1 MLRVLVTADELV
13 RAAQAP
19 DPSQGGADSNAADT
33 TVGAA
38 DGGLHSL
45 LRLQALRACVAGEE
59 AAAEEA
65 AGEAAEAAVEVG
77 FNAAADAPS
86 TGRGTGAQ
94 LTRSLLQLL
103 DQRVCRLVETMREPL
118 AARVRHTHRAR
129 TLDQRGPG
137 RSATHACEP
146 CLGQAAAA
154 LRGLGWPGE
163 VAVGQPGAAAHEAA
177 VQAVRAAFTAL
188 LLLQYCAQPYCTQPD
203 CTQPYSAAQEPPSHR
218 PTLAGAAGSSA
229 LASASGLGSGT
240 GPLWAVEAMVQ
251 PVLRR
256 FRFHFE
262 GRRETNRSDAPG
274 YNTPPSLS
282 LSLTPCLTL
291 TPTH

>member
-118 AARVRHTHRAR
+118 AARVRHTQGSNPRPADPRPADPRPAGPRQVCYSCVRASPW
-129 TLDQRGPG
+129 TGG
-137 RSATHACEP
+137 S
-146 CLGQAAAA
+146 GAA
-154 LRGLGWPGE
+154 WPG
-163 VAVGQPGAAAHEAA
+163 
-177 VQAVRAAFTAL
+177 
-188 LLLQYCAQPYCTQPD
+188 
-203 CTQPYSAAQEPPSHR
+203 
-218 PTLAGAAGSSA
+218 LAG
-229 LASASGLGSGT
+229 
-240 GPLWAVEAMVQ
+240 
-251 PVLRR
+251 
-256 FRFHFE
+256 
-262 GRRETNRSDAPG
+262 
-274 YNTPPSLS
+274 
-282 LSLTPCLTL
+282 
-291 TPTH
+291 